1 MFRSRVSRNLGCLAL
16 GLIVY
21 LAAAGAFAQNPTS
34 WNQNV
39 SPLPSPTGPVN
50 DYAGVIDDS
59 TEAALNKRLTD
70 YQRSTGVEFAVAV
83 IQTTGERSIFDYS
96 LAVARG
102 WGVGSKDK
110 DNPSALLLVAVDDRK
125 YFTQVSADLE
135 DELPDGL
142 VGSLQR
148 QYLVPEFKK
157 GNYAKGI
164 SDTLEA
170 YIRTYEERSS
180 GTAASPTP
188 VDSGTSGSQG
198 AFSTFFCLIII
209 GIILLVI
216 LANRGGRSGG
226 GRGGWG
232 GGFGGGGSALPW
244 IIGSVIS
251 NATSSSSSGW
261 GSSSGGSGWG
271 GGGGG
276 SDWGGFGGGGDFG
289 GGGAGGDW

>member
-1 MFRSRVSRNLGCLAL
+1 MLEGAVRKRFMTLAASVIVCLAAIGVL
-16 GLIVY
+16 G
-21 LAAAGAFAQNPTS
+21 QTPTPWS
-34 WNQNV
+34 SQV
-39 SPLPSPTGPVN
+39 SPLPAPTGPVN
-50 DYAGVIDDS
+50 DYAGVLDEA
-59 TEAALNKRLTD
+59 TKAALNKRLID
-70 YQRSTGVEFAVAV
+70 FQRSSGVELAIAIVR
-83 IQTTGERSIFDYS
+83 TTGERPIFDYS

-102 WGVGSKDK
+102 WGIGAKED
-110 DNPSALLLVAVDDRK
+110 DNPSALLLVAIDDRK
-125 YFTQVSADLE
+125 YFTQVSKNLE
-135 DELPDGL
+135 DELPDGI

-148 QYLVPEFKK
+148 QYLVPEFRK

-164 SDTLEA
+164 SDTIEA

-188 VDSGTSGSQG
+188 VGREISGSQ
-198 AFSTFFCLIII
+198 ALSSTFCCLVII
-209 GIILLVI
+209 GVILVI
-216 LANRGGRSGG
+216 IFSNRGGRSGG
-226 GRGGWG
+226 KRGGWG

-251 NATSSSSSGW
+251 SAASSSSSDW
-261 GSSSGGSGWG
+261 GSGGGSDS